1 MENKKKSLPKLFS
14 RVTLSMILTSS
25 IVLNSGY
32 AAVATI
38 KSSDSEVQKEDTSVS
53 ERRTTT
59 TSVFKADKTEK
70 SASKA
75 GTETSIYDFEYKLSD
90 NDDVIITNP
99 PFSLF
104 REYPI

>member
-53 ERRTTT
+53 ERRTFRGF
-59 TSVFKADKTEK
+59 S
-70 SASKA
+70 SAIRPVWLALMLVS
-75 GTETSIYDFEYKLSD
+75 EMRR
-90 NDDVIITNP
+90 V
-99 PFSLF
+99 
-104 REYPI
+104 